1 MVNHFI
7 PFELITQNYAEMR
20 AINNSPDAFSAGRN
34 LYQAPIGLPLLQ
46 KNKRFGFVLLRNVLG
61 CRSLLFGIHRL
72 FPGIGLRKEQGR
84 QQTHSS
90 QVLLLED

>member
-46 KNKRFGFVLLRNVLG
+46 KTNGLVSCCCEMFWDADHCCLAYIGFSPALA
-61 CRSLLFGIHRL
+61 
-72 FPGIGLRKEQGR
+72 
-84 QQTHSS
+84 
-90 QVLLLED
+90 